1 MKTSGTLWGVNW
13 ERTGYGIYC
22 YAMSPAV
29 HGQTY
34 LLSRK
39 YVGNGSDPLSV
50 RESVRAFR
58 RDALGLTG

>member
-13 ERTGYGIYC
+13 ERHHYGLYL
-22 YAMSPAV
+22 YAMC
-29 HGQTY
+29 GQY
-34 LLSRK
+34 LVSRK

-58 RDALGLTG
+58 RDALGLNGE